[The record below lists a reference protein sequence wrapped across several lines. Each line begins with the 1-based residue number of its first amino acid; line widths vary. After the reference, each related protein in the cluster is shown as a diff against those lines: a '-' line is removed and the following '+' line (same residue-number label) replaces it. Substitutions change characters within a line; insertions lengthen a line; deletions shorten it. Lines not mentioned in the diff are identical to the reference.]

1 METKDF
7 IIYNGIANAARRLFD
22 HVICAAG
29 EFGAADI
36 AKKIFNGV
44 YFEDNF
50 YNGDEYNEIITVE
63 FDGYICTFKFCDA
76 FSICA
81 QIETAW
87 QIPSARR
94 VRFIRAQET
103 AAPVVCFD
111 VPAAA
116 KDIIKCIPAKFDN
129 LRPVFN
135 YVCVDTRRRA
145 LITGA
150 GQILNAVAVPNM
162 YVSQDA
168 NETYLIDPSLLKTGK
183 GKIII
188 DANGNAANGT
198 KAGARVD
205 ETAAAR
211 NFPSWENVLPA
222 VADSQKIELNGDVW
236 KQLKKEFAAAAKYSD
251 NADKLTQISGRAQD
265 AKIIVSYIRMY
276 ETAGKET
283 ARDVAI
289 NLPQPCPFDFSVRLN
304 GKLFASAPAADSL
317 YIYRNTKNNVS
328 VCTSAAGAVSYFVNL
343 DDDKDVNAAAV
354 PAVDETTNDAPALLT
369 RAAFPEL
376 SAANTPAAVAA
387 FDAINA
393 PAAVPEET
401 RPSWANSLPAA
412 VVKLGDV
419 VIFGA
424 PQDEETAAPV
434 PEETPAADSV
444 PAVDQT
450 TNDAPAVAVADSV
463 PAVDEETPQT
473 GANVETAAP
482 QDETTPAAV
491 PEAAAVPV
499 CLPVPA
505 VAVYPLHAV
514 YIDGVLHGV
523 YFSKLLADEIL
534 YNCFFAGRAV
544 YELEINSNETAPAV
558 ETGAIIKR
566 MKQNGAT
573 DEEINSYKK
582 DLAVSVAAGR
592 LTAADVPAE
601 ISAAVSAFACVPEI
615 PETAAAVAVDE
626 TTNDAPAVCVSL
638 PQDEETAAPVFDYQT
653 RPSWERPSRARRFRL
668 RRARFAP
675 WLIRA
680 AVVAALIVCA
690 AVASWERPAPVAA
703 APDVPAPFA
712 ADSLTA
718 FASAFVADSVPAAA
732 PQDEETNDAPAVAVS
747 EAPDA
752 PAVNVA
758 KETPAAAKK
767 RPRNARK
774 RAAAVAVADSVPAPA
789 VADSVP
795 AAVPVAVA
803 DSLTAFASAFVADS
817 ITAPADSVPAVAV
830 ADSIETAAPV
840 AAVPEE
846 TDAPQLGTPQDEET
860 DAPAVAVPV
869 DEETTN
875 DDAPDAPQDE
885 TDDDAPAVPAANGA
899 PAGNAPAP
907 AVPVAASGTPAVFGA
922 ITAAPV
928 WIITL

>member
-22 HVICAAG
+22 HVICNAG

-36 AKKIFNGV
+36 AKKIFNRF

-50 YNGDEYNEIITVE
+50 YNSDEYNEIITVE
-63 FDGYICTFKFCDA
+63 FDGYKCTFPFCDA

-129 LRPVFN
+129 LRPVLN

-150 GQILNAVAVPNM
+150 GQILNAVAVQNM

-168 NETYLIDPSLLKTGK
+168 KETYLIDPSLLKTGK
-183 GKIII
+183 GQIII

-211 NFPSWENVLPA
+211 NFPSWENVFPA

-251 NADKLTQISGRAQD
+251 NADKITQISGRAQD
-265 AKIIVSYIRMY
+265 AKIFVTYIRLY

-283 ARDVAI
+283 TRDVAI

-317 YIYRNTKNNVS
+317 YIYRNMKNNVS

-376 SAANTPAAVAA
+376 NAANTPAAVAA

-393 PAAVPEET
+393 PAADSAKET
-401 RPSWANSLPAA
+401 RPSWANNLPAA

-450 TNDAPAVAVADSV
+450 TNDAPAVAVSEATDAPAVAVADSL

-473 GANVETAAP
+473 GANVETSAP

-491 PEAAAVPV
+491 PEAAAAPV
-499 CLPVPA
+499 CLPVP
-505 VAVYPLHAV
+505 VSAVYPLHAV
-514 YIDGVLHGV
+514 YIDKVLHGV
-523 YFSKLLADEIL
+523 YFSKLLADDIFW
-534 YNCFFAGRAV
+534 NAFFAGRAV
-544 YELEINSNETAPAV
+544 YDLEILSNETAPAV
-558 ETGAIIKR
+558 KTGAIIKR

-582 DLAVSVAAGR
+582 DLAVAVAAGR

-615 PETAAAVAVDE
+615 PETAAAVPEETAAAVAVDE

-638 PQDEETAAPVFDYQT
+638 PQDEETAAPAFDYQT

-680 AVVAALIVCA
+680 AAVAALIVCA
-690 AVASWERPAPVAA
+690 AVANWERPAPVVAA
-703 APDVPAPFA
+703 DSVPAVA

-718 FASAFVADSVPAAA
+718 FASVP
-732 PQDEETNDAPAVAVS
+732 
-747 EAPDA
+747 
-752 PAVNVA
+752 
-758 KETPAAAKK
+758 
-767 RPRNARK
+767 
-774 RAAAVAVADSVPAPA
+774 
-789 VADSVP
+789 
-795 AAVPVAVA
+795 A
-803 DSLTAFASAFVADS
+803 DSL
-817 ITAPADSVPAVAV
+817 TAPADSVPAVAV
-830 ADSIETAAPV
+830 AA
-840 AAVPEE
+840 
-846 TDAPQLGTPQDEET
+846 PQDEET
-860 DAPAVAVPV
+860 AAPADSVPAVDETTPQDETAPDAPAVAV
-869 DEETTN
+869 DETN
-875 DDAPDAPQDE
+875 DD
-885 TDDDAPAVPAANGA
+885 
-899 PAGNAPAP
+899 GNAPAP
-907 AVPVAASGTPAVFGA
+907 AVPADSVPASNGNAPAAPAAAPGTPAPAVPAVFGT

>member
-22 HVICAAG
+22 HVICNAG

-50 YNGDEYNEIITVE
+50 YNGDEYDEIITVE
-63 FDGYICTFKFCDA
+63 FDGYKCTFKFCDA

-150 GQILNAVAVPNM
+150 GQILNAVAVQNM

-168 NETYLIDPSLLKTGK
+168 KETYLIDPSLLKTGK

-251 NADKLTQISGRAQD
+251 NADKITQISGRAQD
-265 AKIIVSYIRMY
+265 AKIIVSYIRLY

-317 YIYRNTKNNVS
+317 FIYRNTKNNVS

-376 SAANTPAAVAA
+376 NAANTPAAVAA

-393 PAAVPEET
+393 PAADSAKET
-401 RPSWANSLPAA
+401 RPSWANNLPAA
-412 VVKLGDV
+412 VVSLGDV

-450 TNDAPAVAVADSV
+450 TNDAPAVAVSEAADVPAVAVADSV

-523 YFSKLLADEIL
+523 YFSKLLADEIF

-638 PQDEETAAPVFDYQT
+638 PQDEETAAPAFDYQT

-680 AVVAALIVCA
+680 AAVAALIVCA

-703 APDVPAPFA
+703 ADSVPAVAVADSLTAFASAFVDETANSAPQDETTNDAPAVAVSEAADAPAVAVADSLPAAAKKRPRRARKQPQPAPVAVADSLTAFAAVPADSVPAVA

-718 FASAFVADSVPAAA
+718 FASAFVADSL
-732 PQDEETNDAPAVAVS
+732 
-747 EAPDA
+747 
-752 PAVNVA
+752 
-758 KETPAAAKK
+758 
-767 RPRNARK
+767 
-774 RAAAVAVADSVPAPA
+774 PA
-789 VADSVP
+789 VADS
-795 AAVPVAVA
+795 
-803 DSLTAFASAFVADS
+803 L
-817 ITAPADSVPAVAV
+817 TAPADSVPAVAV
-830 ADSIETAAPV
+830 AAPQDEETAAPV
-840 AAVPEE
+840 ADSVPAVDE
-846 TDAPQLGTPQDEET
+846 TTPQDET
-860 DAPAVAVPV
+860 APDAPAVAV
-869 DEETTN
+869 
-875 DDAPDAPQDE
+875 DE
-885 TDDDAPAVPAANGA
+885 TDDD
-899 PAGNAPAP
+899 GNAPAP
-907 AVPVAASGTPAVFGA
+907 AVPAAASGTPAPAVFGA

>member
-7 IIYNGIANAARRLFD
+7 IIYNGIANAARRLFE
-22 HVICAAG
+22 HVICNAG

-36 AKKIFNGV
+36 AKKIFNRV

-50 YNGDEYNEIITVE
+50 YNSDEYNEIITVE
-63 FDGYICTFKFCDA
+63 FDGYKCTFPFCDA

-129 LRPVFN
+129 LRPVLN

-150 GQILNAVAVPNM
+150 GQILNAVAVQNM

-168 NETYLIDPSLLKTGK
+168 KETYLIDPSLLKTGK
-183 GKIII
+183 GQIII

-211 NFPSWENVLPA
+211 NFPSWENVFPA

-251 NADKLTQISGRAQD
+251 NADKITQISGRAQD
-265 AKIIVSYIRMY
+265 AKIFVTYIRLF

-317 YIYRNTKNNVS
+317 YIYRNMKNNVS

-343 DDDKDVNAAAV
+343 DDAKDAQINAAAV

-376 SAANTPAAVAA
+376 NAANTPAAVAA

-393 PAAVPEET
+393 PAADSAKET
-401 RPSWANSLPAA
+401 RPSWANNLPAA

-450 TNDAPAVAVADSV
+450 TNDAPAVAVSEATDAPAVAVADSV

-473 GANVETAAP
+473 CANVETAAP

-491 PEAAAVPV
+491 PEAAAAPV
-499 CLPVPA
+499 CLPVP
-505 VAVYPLHAV
+505 VSAVYPLHAV
-514 YIDGVLHGV
+514 YIDKVLHGV
-523 YFSKLLADEIL
+523 YFSKLLADDIFW
-534 YNCFFAGRAV
+534 NAFFAGRAV
-544 YELEINSNETAPAV
+544 YDLEILSNETAPAV
-558 ETGAIIKR
+558 KTGAIIKR

-582 DLAVSVAAGR
+582 DLAVAVAAGR

-601 ISAAVSAFACVPEI
+601 ISAAVSVFACVPEI
-615 PETAAAVAVDE
+615 PETAAAVPEETAAAVAVDE

-638 PQDEETAAPVFDYQT
+638 PQDEETAAPAFDYQT

-680 AVVAALIVCA
+680 AAVAALIVCA
-690 AVASWERPAPVAA
+690 AVANWERPAPVAA
-703 APDVPAPFA
+703 ADSVPAVA
-712 ADSLTA
+712 VADSLTA
-718 FASAFVADSVPAAA
+718 FASAFVDETANSA
-732 PQDEETNDAPAVAVS
+732 PQDETTNDAPAVAVS
-747 EAPDA
+747 EATDA
-752 PAVNVA
+752 P
-758 KETPAAAKK
+758 
-767 RPRNARK
+767 
-774 RAAAVAVADSVPAPA
+774 AVAVADSVPAAATKRPRRARKQPQPA
-789 VADSVP
+789 
-795 AAVPVAVA
+795 PVAVA

-817 ITAPADSVPAVAV
+817 VPAVAVAVAAPQDEETAAPVADSVPAV
-830 ADSIETAAPV
+830 DET
-840 AAVPEE
+840 
-846 TDAPQLGTPQDEET
+846 TPQDET
-860 DAPAVAVPV
+860 APDAPAVAV
-869 DEETTN
+869 
-875 DDAPDAPQDE
+875 DE
-885 TDDDAPAVPAANGA
+885 TDDD
-899 PAGNAPAP
+899 GNAPAP
-907 AVPVAASGTPAVFGA
+907 AVPADSVPASNGNAPAAPAAAPGTPAPAVPAVFGT